1 MSKETEKQ
9 WEKEK
14 KEAIMRRFSSSL
26 WSTEYTDEFLN
37 EVNIADGLCR
47 IAEHLSKIAKLMSEN
62 KQTKE

>member
-14 KEAIMRRFSSSL
+14 KEAAMRRFADSF
-26 WSTEYTDEFLN
+26 WSNEYSDEFLHA
-37 EVNIADGLCR
+37 VNITDGLCR

-62 KQTKE
+62 KQ